1 MKMSRIGFKS
11 TKLKD
16 LDEMFPA
23 QDILIKTNQLVMY
36 ESGIYGYDYV
46 PYMVEEKVKQIITE
60 ELDKVSCV
68 KVNLPLLQPANI
80 WKKSGR
86 WDKYI
91 EEGVM
96 FTVETDKSSY
106 GLAPTAEEAIVEFA
120 KKRLTSYKS
129 MPVTYYQIG
138 EKFRNEIRTRG
149 FLLRGKTFTMMDAYS
164 FDVSLEDSIK
174 SYDKIREAYF
184 NIFNRLGLEVIPVIA
199 DNGSIGGKKS
209 EEFMVLTDS
218 GEDRILVDKETGRAF
233 NIEILEKEN
242 YQEYL
247 KCEYGL
253 TNLSNLEE
261 KRAMELGHIFQ
272 LGDKYS
278 TTMDAKFT
286 TKDNQMQPYYMGCYG
301 IGVSRVVALLYEKN
315 VIIENGK
322 VTGICLPEVVSP
334 FKLYIVMKLD
344 NQKKVEEALRLYE
357 VLSNKGIKVMLDD
370 RDLSIGSKIKD
381 AKVLGV
387 PYVAILGD
395 NTEDG
400 QFEIENNRTS
410 EKIVVKLEEYLEH

>member
-184 NIFNRLGLEVIPVIA
+184 NIFNRLGLEVLGKLF
-199 DNGSIGGKKS
+199 GSLLKEKGVNQVV
-209 EEFMVLTDS
+209 F
-218 GEDRILVDKETGRAF
+218 DRAGRAYF
-233 NIEILEKEN
+233 GCV
-242 YQEYL
+242 QVF
-247 KCEYGL
+247 
-253 TNLSNLEE
+253 
-261 KRAMELGHIFQ
+261 A
-272 LGDKYS
+272 
-278 TTMDAKFT
+278 DAVRS
-286 TKDNQMQPYYMGCYG
+286 QG
-301 IGVSRVVALLYEKN
+301 IN
-315 VIIENGK
+315 
-322 VTGICLPEVVSP
+322 
-334 FKLYIVMKLD
+334 F
-344 NQKKVEEALRLYE
+344 
-357 VLSNKGIKVMLDD
+357 
-370 RDLSIGSKIKD
+370 
-381 AKVLGV
+381 
-387 PYVAILGD
+387 
-395 NTEDG
+395 
-400 QFEIENNRTS
+400 
-410 EKIVVKLEEYLEH
+410 